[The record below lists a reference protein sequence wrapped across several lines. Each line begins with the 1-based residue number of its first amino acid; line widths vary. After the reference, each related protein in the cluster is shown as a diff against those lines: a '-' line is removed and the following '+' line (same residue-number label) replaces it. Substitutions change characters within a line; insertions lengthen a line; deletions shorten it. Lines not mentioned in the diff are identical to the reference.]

1 MNKLTY
7 IKFIVLFFLI
17 NSCETVSD
25 WTDNIVSGDEEL
37 ESVQNDGELLS
48 DDLGSDPTLEEILAE
63 SEDSVEDVVLQE
75 SAQFQET
82 EEKLPPAPTEDYDTT
97 MIEPDTSFDSPLST
111 QDNLNEDE
119 KLIEDENQVHHKNS
133 QFKSSNQ
140 LFNDQF

>member
-1 MNKLTY
+1 M
-7 IKFIVLFFLI
+7 
-17 NSCETVSD
+17 
-25 WTDNIVSGDEEL
+25 

-75 SAQFQET
+75 SAQFQES

-119 KLIEDENQVHHKNS
+119 KLFEDENQALS
-133 QFKSSNQ
+133 QKQSVQAARINFSTIS
-140 LFNDQF
+140 FRFE